1 MLSHINDPA
10 LKIYQKWKSLQ
21 SLQSSELY
29 TGNAGVYFSKP
40 VNRTIVGLE
49 VLAKIIDSAGFEDI
63 KMPID
68 SFATYDNH

>member
-49 VLAKIIDSAGFEDI
+49 VLAKIINPDDFKDI
-63 KMPID
+63 KVPTN
-68 SFATYDNH
+68 SFTKYDYH